1 MFKSISFVLVGS
13 VVLFS
18 SLGSITIFPNA
29 LAVGGYDKIG
39 QNMRYVDNM
48 ANNHFHKPQESDNLP
63 SSTLQ
68 SASTISPVQQQSTD
82 SPLIFY
88 GNDPSIISQAIGNL
102 PELIALEKQPA
113 DSPDLTAMEK
123 ITKLKIQWL
132 GLLR

>member
-13 VVLFS
+13 VVLLS

-48 ANNHFHKPQESDNLP
+48 ANNHFHKSQESDNLP

>member
-48 ANNHFHKPQESDNLP
+48 ANNHFHKSQESDNLP

-102 PELIALEKQPA
+102 PELIALEKQPT

>member
-13 VVLFS
+13 VVLLS

-29 LAVGGYDKIG
+29 LAVGGYDKID

-48 ANNHFHKPQESDNLP
+48 ANNHFHKSQESDNLP